1 MFYYILLLVFRLI
14 SGEIMQLNYAPKILG
29 IVAEYNPFH
38 SGHLYQINKAKSI
51 CAADYVVVIM
61 SGHFTQRGEAA
72 IYDPYLRTEMA
83 LKAGVDAVYEM
94 PAAFSTASAADFA
107 FYAVTFLTLLNV
119 DYISF
124 GVEDATLDE
133 LENLADILLN
143 ESEGF
148 KNLVKE
154 KLSKGYT
161 YPLARKE
168 AFLNELKNFKNFDE
182 TRIKSLLSTPNNILG
197 LEYVYTIKKIGS
209 HLRPVLIK
217 RKGSDYHDKS
227 ITYNKEHS
235 SATALRKYLSLHSEL
250 KELESSLMPSSI
262 EIIKKSKPLF
272 ADDFRGSISR
282 KLYDL
287 FYNDVDLSIYSDISP
302 NLSDRIYR
310 LNKNYSDYEAMV
322 ASIKSKDYTFTRISR
337 ALCHILLNIK
347 KSDTDIYKNNIKYS
361 KLLGFRRSSGNLL
374 KLIKTRSKLI
384 NITKPADAKDILRD
398 EKETYRLFMSEVYAS
413 YIYNSVYYDKYKTEL
428 KNSYSREIVI
438 V

>member
-1 MFYYILLLVFRLI
+1 
-14 SGEIMQLNYAPKILG
+14 MQLNYTPKILG

-227 ITYNKEHS
+227 IAYNKEHS

-262 EIIKKSKPLF
+262 EVIKKSKPLF

-287 FYNDVDLSIYSDISP
+287 LYNDVDLSIYSDISP

>member
-1 MFYYILLLVFRLI
+1 
-14 SGEIMQLNYAPKILG
+14 MQQNHVPKILG
-29 IVAEYNPFH
+29 IIAEYNPFH
-38 SGHLYQINKAKSI
+38 SGHLYQINKAKTL

-72 IYDPYLRTEMA
+72 VYDPYVRTEMA
-83 LKAGVDAVYEM
+83 LRAGVDAVYEM

-107 FYAVTFLTLLNV
+107 FYAVKFLTLLNV

-148 KNLVKE
+148 KNLIKE

-161 YPLARKE
+161 YPLARKD

-217 RKGSDYHDKS
+217 RKGSDYHDKDIS
-227 ITYNKEHS
+227 YGKCHY
-235 SATALRKYLSLHSEL
+235 SATAIRKYLSLHSDL
-250 KELESSLMPSSI
+250 KELESSLTQSSI

-287 FYNDVDLSIYSDISP
+287 LYNDVDLSIYSDISP
-302 NLSDRIYR
+302 NLSDRIYK
-310 LNKNYSDYEAMV
+310 LNKNYSSYEGMV

-347 KSDTDIYKNNIKYS
+347 KSDTSIYKNNIKYS
-361 KLLGFRRSSGNLL
+361 KLLGFRRSSRNLL
-374 KLIKTRSKLI
+374 KLIKTRSQLI

-398 EKETYRLFMSEVYAS
+398 EKETYKLFMSEVYAS

>member
-1 MFYYILLLVFRLI
+1 
-14 SGEIMQLNYAPKILG
+14 MQLNYTPKILG

-51 CAADYVVVIM
+51 CAADYVIVIM

-148 KNLVKE
+148 KNLIKE

-161 YPLARKE
+161 YPLARKD
-168 AFLNELKNFKNFDE
+168 AFLNELKNFRNFDE

-197 LEYVYTIKKIGS
+197 LEYIYTIKKIGS

-217 RKGSDYHDKS
+217 RKGSDYHDKG
-227 ITYNKEHS
+227 IAYNKEHS

-287 FYNDVDLSIYSDISP
+287 LYNDVDLSIYSDISP
-302 NLSDRIYR
+302 NLSDRIYK
-310 LNKNYSDYEAMV
+310 LNKNYSDYETMV

-347 KSDTDIYKNNIKYS
+347 RSNTDIYKNNIKYS
-361 KLLGFRRSSGNLL
+361 KLLGFRRSSGHLL

>member
-1 MFYYILLLVFRLI
+1 
-14 SGEIMQLNYAPKILG
+14 MQLNYVPKILG

-148 KNLVKE
+148 KNLIKE

-227 ITYNKEHS
+227 IAYNKEHS

-287 FYNDVDLSIYSDISP
+287 LYNDVDLSIYSDISP

-398 EKETYRLFMSEVYAS
+398 EKEIYRLFMSEVYAS